1 MCFCY
6 PGDTGSARAGRKQL
20 RAEDRKR
27 RPRRGRNAGE
37 NPFCFFAFL
46 SRGVAAVPGRPAES
60 PFLVFFLRSCRPSG
74 RRARG
79 NFLSVVPPAEPFPR
93 RPEDCSREFSSG
105 RGAPAV
111 GRYHRCRYRPDL
123 SGGSTPA
130 GRVRIPPR
138 GARQRGLPTGY
149 GSGYA
154 FVRGAGLPT
163 RA

>member
-93 RPEDCSREFSSG
+93 RPEDCSREFPQA
-105 RGAPAV
+105 GARPPWDGITAA
-111 GRYHRCRYRPDL
+111 GTGPIYREGAHPPD
-123 SGGSTPA
+123 GYGS
-130 GRVRIPPR
+130 PPR